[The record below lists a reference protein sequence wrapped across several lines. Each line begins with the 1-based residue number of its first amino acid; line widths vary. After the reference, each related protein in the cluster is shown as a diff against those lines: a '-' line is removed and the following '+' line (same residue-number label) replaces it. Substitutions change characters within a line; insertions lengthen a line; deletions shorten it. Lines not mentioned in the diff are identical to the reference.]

1 MILEEQEG
9 VGQVMLSEQSTLALV
24 RALVSAKGLRQEETQ
39 HIQRRD
45 SVWLAGVMVSFR
57 CKLELRNS

>member
-1 MILEEQEG
+1 
-9 VGQVMLSEQSTLALV
+9 MLSEQSTLALV
-24 RALVSAKGLRQEETQ
+24 SALVSAKGLRQEETQ
-39 HIQRRD
+39 HVQRRD